1 MNIPPIDYSRK
12 WYTLIAVG
20 SGLFLSTIDSSIVN
34 IALPTMVKEFEVPL
48 STIQWVTLSYL
59 LTITTLM
66 LAIGRLADI
75 KGKKPIYALGFII
88 FVLGSLLCGLSPTV
102 YWLIAFRILQAVGA
116 VMIMALGM
124 GIVTEAFPPGERGM
138 ALGITGAIVST
149 GIILGPT
156 LGGFI
161 IDALDWHWIFF
172 VNVPVGVIGVCMVF
186 LFVPAI
192 KPAGGQKFDY
202 RGAAVL
208 LLSLLSLLFALTLGQ
223 QLGFADLRIRILFLS
238 WILLTILFIRIE
250 HTSSH
255 PMIDL
260 QLFSN
265 PVFTSGLITGFLTFT
280 CMAGTIFLMPFFLEN
295 VLDYSIRQ
303 IGLLLGVVPLAMGI
317 MAPISGSLSDRYG
330 SFSITVIGLAFLVGG
345 YFSLTTLSQY
355 TTSLGYILR
364 FLPIGIG
371 TGIFQ
376 SPNNSAIMGSAPR
389 SRLGIVSGI
398 LSITRTL
405 GQTTGIAALGAIWAS
420 RVNQLTPHLN
430 TSSIDAPAS
439 IQVAALQDT
448 FVVTVVIMSAALSLA
463 VYRWVTNNKTISQK
477 NESPESASID
487 TKKMHD

>member
-1 MNIPPIDYSRK
+1 MNNPPVDYSRK
-12 WYTLIAVG
+12 WYTMVAVG

-34 IALPTMVKEFEVPL
+34 IALPTMVKEFEVPF

-75 KGKKPIYALGFII
+75 KGKKPIYTLGFFI
-88 FVLGSLLCGLSPTV
+88 FVVGSFLCGLSPTV
-102 YWLIAFRILQAVGA
+102 YWLIAFRVLQAVGA

-124 GIVTEAFPPGERGM
+124 GIVTEAFPPRERGM
-138 ALGITGAIVST
+138 ALGITGAIVSS

-161 IDALDWHWIFF
+161 IDALDWQWIFF
-172 VNVPVGVIGVCMVF
+172 VNVPVGIIGVCMVF
-186 LFVPAI
+186 LYVPNI
-192 KPAGGQKFDY
+192 QPAGGQKFDFW
-202 RGAAVL
+202 GAAVL

-223 QLGFADLRIRILFLS
+223 QLGFSDTRIRILFVA
-238 WILLTILFIRIE
+238 WILLSVLFIHIE
-250 HTSSH
+250 QTSSQ

-260 QLFSN
+260 KLFSE
-265 PVFTSGLITGFLTFT
+265 PVFTTGLITGFLTFT

-295 VLDYSIRQ
+295 VLHYPIRQ

-317 MAPISGSLSDRYG
+317 TAPISGSLSDRYG
-330 SFSITVIGLAFLVGG
+330 SFSITVIGLVFLVGG
-345 YFSLTTLSQY
+345 YISLTTLSQY
-355 TTSLGYILR
+355 TTSLGYVLR

-376 SPNNSAIMGSAPR
+376 SPNNSAIMGTAPR

-405 GQTTGIAALGAIWAS
+405 GQTTGIATLGAIWAS
-420 RVNQLTPHLN
+420 RINQL
-430 TSSIDAPAS
+430 SSDFSGSAVEAPAS

-448 FVVTVVIMSAALSLA
+448 FKVTVVIMSIALSLA
-463 VYRWVTNNKTISQK
+463 IWRWIRQNKIINQK
-477 NESPESASID
+477 YEPPGPASINQVEES
-487 TKKMHD
+487 